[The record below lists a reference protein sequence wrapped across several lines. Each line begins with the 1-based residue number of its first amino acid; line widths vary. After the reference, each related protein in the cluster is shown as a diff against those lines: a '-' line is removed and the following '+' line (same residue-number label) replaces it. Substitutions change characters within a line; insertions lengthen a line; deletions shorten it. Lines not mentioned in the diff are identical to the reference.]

1 MRNFSIDLIWAKI
14 QIAITAIGGWL
25 GYFLGGIDGL
35 MIALMIF
42 MALDYV
48 TGVMCAIIDKKLSS
62 AVGFKGVCKKVLI
75 LFMVGIANIVDLH
88 VIGSGSA
95 LRGAVIAFYLSNE
108 GLSLGLREDAG
119 EEAPLDTL
127 VQAAVYRLWRYQRR
141 TNRCGDCHRVHPGQ
155 QVAEEQLFRIG
166 RQNLAGI
173 AQSAGCHP

>member
-42 MALDYV
+42 MGLDYV

-62 AVGFKGVCKKVLI
+62 AVGFKGICKKVLI

-95 LRGAVIAFYLSNE
+95 LRGAVIAFGGRSINEEQPKYLNSQTTPIYNKSQHLY
-108 GLSLGLREDAG
+108 GLDLAG
-119 EEAPLDTL
+119 EAI
-127 VQAAVYRLWRYQRR
+127 RSR
-141 TNRCGDCHRVHPGQ
+141 GHRSVKSTG
-155 QVAEEQLFRIG
+155 ASSSRSSLNESSDSSL
-166 RQNLAGI
+166 
-173 AQSAGCHP
+173 